1 MSSFGFV
8 FLEILVVVV
17 AILSWFVMTMNT
29 LETLTSEKI
38 IVVKFLLSEL
48 SWKLGVEITYSGII
62 Q

>member
-17 AILSWFVMTMNT
+17 AILSWFVMTMNA

-48 SWKLGVEITYSGII
+48 SWKLGVQITYSCII